1 MLLTYAL
8 DLEFTGN
15 RETSACQMLLDGSTE
30 HAVGFAGADVDG
42 DADGDSDGVI
52 DGLPGTCPVARLL
65 GIAALDGS
73 PEASEVAD
81 PPQAA
86 TARTENRAHKTAG
99 VRKRTRAFCSPAP
112 DSASRRRV
120 PEPVGASRS
129 GTARC
134 AAGRRVAERV
144 GASRCRSAVGA

>member
-15 RETSACQMLLDGSTE
+15 RDASACQTLLDGSTE
-30 HAVGFAGADVDG
+30 HAAGFAGADVDG
-42 DADGDSDGVI
+42 DADGDGDGVI

-65 GIAALDGS
+65 GSAASDGS
-73 PEASEVAD
+73 PVALDVGD
-81 PPQAA
+81 PPHAA
-86 TARTENRAHKTAG
+86 TARTETRAHKTAG

-120 PEPVGASRS
+120 TAPVG
-129 GTARC
+129 
-134 AAGRRVAERV
+134 GRRLNSHAWPKPL
-144 GASRCRSAVGA
+144 